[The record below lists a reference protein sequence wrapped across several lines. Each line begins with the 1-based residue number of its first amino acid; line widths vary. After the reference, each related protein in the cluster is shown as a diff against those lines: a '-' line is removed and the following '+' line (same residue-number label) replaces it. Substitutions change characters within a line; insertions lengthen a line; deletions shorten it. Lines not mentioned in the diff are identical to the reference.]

1 MRRHDP
7 RAQAIQDRGLFR
19 ASLSRM
25 ILAPRFLPRLAAT
38 VGLFTRYGL
47 RDFARQQGLIELA
60 PGEDTGANGDGTE
73 ERATAFRKRLVELGP
88 AYVKLG
94 QVLSTRPD
102 LIPQPYIEQLQRLQD
117 DVGPVLFADI
127 EQIIQE
133 QLGGRISKLFASF
146 EHEPLATASLGQAHA
161 ATLRDGRAVVVKV
174 QRPDIRAPLADDIE
188 FFRELARFMSSH
200 SHVGARVDMVAVVQQ
215 LERALA
221 DELDYRIEARNM
233 ALFRRSLAEFPRL
246 LVPKVVEAYT
256 AERVLTTERVRGVK
270 LNAIPPLTRL
280 DHDLSA
286 LADELGKA
294 YLKQIAID
302 GHFHA
307 DPHPGNVF
315 LVLATAVNPQS
326 PSDIAAHERRS
337 EPRETVTPIA
347 KLEEV
352 AQREAAPAAP
362 PDEPRLALIDFGM
375 TARLSPPMRDLIVRL
390 LFDLAEN
397 RGDDA
402 GETLIEIGEP
412 ADDFDRPAF
421 AREIAQLIAQN
432 HERSI
437 GDMQAGRVLYEAI
450 GVAFQRG
457 LRLPAE
463 LTLLAKTLFSL
474 DAITRALDPG
484 YNPTDAIRSYTA
496 EIINDRARRDLS
508 PARLARAVAQT
519 TELVNALPHRLD
531 LITQHLAANDFALKV
546 DAPQM
551 STVLKGMQKIANRI
565 FSGLVLTG
573 LLIAS
578 GLLINQ
584 RPRLGTVGFLLA
596 GGIGLY
602 MIISIL
608 VSDRRRR

>member
-1 MRRHDP
+1 M
-7 RAQAIQDRGLFR
+7 L
-19 ASLSRM
+19 
-25 ILAPRFLPRLAAT
+25 LAPRFLPRLAAT
-38 VGLFTRYGL
+38 VDLFTRYGL
-47 RDFARQQGLIELA
+47 RDFARQQGLIDLA
-60 PGEDTGANGDGTE
+60 PEEAAESSNGTGTV
-73 ERATAFRKRLVELGP
+73 ERAVAFRKRLVELGP

-102 LIPQPYIEQLQRLQD
+102 LIPEPYIEQLQRLQD
-117 DVGPVLFADI
+117 DVGPVPFADI
-127 EQIIQE
+127 EQIVQE
-133 QLGGRISKLFASF
+133 QLGGRISKLFGSF
-146 EHEPLATASLGQAHA
+146 DHEPLATASLGQAHA

-174 QRPDIRAPLADDIE
+174 QRPEIRASLADDIE
-188 FFRELARFMSSH
+188 FFRELAKFLAAHTRA
-200 SHVGARVDMVAVVQQ
+200 GAKVDMVGVVQQ

-256 AERVLTTERVRGVK
+256 SERVLTSERVRGIKVDE
-270 LNAIPPLTRL
+270 IPPLSRL

-286 LADELGKA
+286 LAEELGKA

-315 LVLATAVNPQS
+315 LVLSTEENPRT
-326 PSDIAAHERRS
+326 PSDIAANERRA
-337 EPRETVTPIA
+337 EPRESVTPLA
-347 KLEEV
+347 KLEQV

-362 PDEPRLALIDFGM
+362 RDEPRLALIDFGM
-375 TARLSPPMRDLIVRL
+375 TARLSPPMRDRIVRL
-390 LFDLAEN
+390 LFDIAEN

-402 GETLIEIGEP
+402 GETMIEIGEP
-412 ADDFDRPAF
+412 VDEFDRTGF
-421 AREIAQLIAQN
+421 VRQVAQLIAQN

-450 GVAFQRG
+450 AIAYGRG

-474 DAITRALDPG
+474 DAITRALDPT

-496 EIINDRARRDLS
+496 EIINERARRDLS

-519 TELVNALPHRLD
+519 SELLNALPHRLD
-531 LITQHLAANDFALKV
+531 LFTQHLAANDFALKV

-551 STVLKGMQKIANRI
+551 STLLNGMQKIANRI
-565 FSGLVLTG
+565 FTGLVLTG

-584 RPRLGTVGFLLA
+584 RPRLGTTGFLLA
-596 GGIGLY
+596 GGIALY
-602 MIISIL
+602 MVVSIL

>member
-1 MRRHDP
+1 
-7 RAQAIQDRGLFR
+7 
-19 ASLSRM
+19 M
-25 ILAPRFLPRLAAT
+25 ILAPRFIPRLTAT

-47 RDFARQQGLIELA
+47 RDFARQQGLIELSPEEA
-60 PGEDTGANGDGTE
+60 AAQESANGDGAH
-73 ERATAFRKRLVELGP
+73 ERAAAFRKRLVELGP

-102 LIPQPYIEQLQRLQD
+102 LIPEAYILELQHLQD
-117 DVGPVLFADI
+117 DVGPVPFADI
-127 EQIIQE
+127 EHIIQE
-133 QLGGRISKLFASF
+133 QLGGRISKLFETFDHA
-146 EHEPLATASLGQAHA
+146 PLAAASLGQAHA

-174 QRPDIRAPLADDIE
+174 QRPDIRASLADDME
-188 FFRELARFMSSH
+188 FFRELAKFMAAHFRAGS
-200 SHVGARVDMVAVVQQ
+200 RVDLVGIVQQ

-246 LVPKVVEAYT
+246 LVPKVVEGYT
-256 AERVLTTERVRGVK
+256 AERVLTAERVRGVK
-270 LNAIPPLTRL
+270 VSEIPSLTRL
-280 DHDLSA
+280 DNNLSA

-315 LVLATAVNPQS
+315 LVLPGHENPRT
-326 PSDIAAHERRS
+326 PSDIAANDRRS
-337 EPRETVTPIA
+337 EERATVTPIA
-347 KLEEV
+347 RLEQV

-362 PDEPRLALIDFGM
+362 MEEPRLALIDFGM
-375 TARLSPPMRDLIVRL
+375 TARLSPPMRDRIVRL

-412 ADDFDRPAF
+412 IAEFDRTGF
-421 AREIAQLIAQN
+421 IREIAQLIAQN
-432 HERSI
+432 HERAV
-437 GDMQAGRVLYEAI
+437 GDMKTGRVLYEAI
-450 GVAFQRG
+450 TIAFQRG
-457 LRLPAE
+457 LKLPSE

-474 DAITRALDPG
+474 DTITRSLDPG
-484 YNPTDAIRSYTA
+484 YNPTEAIRSYTT
-496 EIINDRARRDLS
+496 EIINERARRELS

-519 TELVNALPHRLD
+519 SELINALPHRLD
-531 LITQHLAANDFALKV
+531 LITQHMAANDFALKV

-551 STVLKGMQKIANRI
+551 STLLKGMQKIANRI

-584 RPRLGTVGFLLA
+584 RPRLGTTGFVLA
-596 GGIGLY
+596 AGIALY
-602 MIISIL
+602 MVVSIL
-608 VSDRRRR
+608 VSDRRRD

>member
-1 MRRHDP
+1 
-7 RAQAIQDRGLFR
+7 
-19 ASLSRM
+19 M
-25 ILAPRFLPRLAAT
+25 ILAPRFVPRLVAT
-38 VGLFTRYGL
+38 VELFTRYGL
-47 RDFARQQGLIELA
+47 RDFARQQGLIELSPKDVA
-60 PGEDTGANGDGTE
+60 ASEHANGDGTA
-73 ERATAFRKRLVELGP
+73 ERAVAFRKRLVELGP
-88 AYVKLG
+88 AFVKLG

-102 LIPQPYIEQLQRLQD
+102 LIPEPYIIELQHLQD

-127 EQIIQE
+127 EQIVQE
-133 QLGGRISKLFASF
+133 QLGGRISKLFSTF
-146 EHEPLATASLGQAHA
+146 DHEPLATASLGQAHA
-161 ATLRDGRAVVVKV
+161 ATLRDGRNVVVKV
-174 QRPDIRAPLADDIE
+174 QRPDIRASLADDIE
-188 FFRELARFMSSH
+188 YFRELAKFMTAH
-200 SHVGARVDMVAVVQQ
+200 LRAGTRVDMVGIVQQ

-221 DELDYRIEARNM
+221 DELDYRIEAKNM
-233 ALFRRSLAEFPRL
+233 AVFRRSLAEFPRL

-270 LNAIPPLTRL
+270 VNAIPPISRL
-280 DHDLSA
+280 EHDMSL

-302 GHFHA
+302 GLFHA

-315 LVLATAVNPQS
+315 LVLRGDENPKT
-326 PSDIAAHERRS
+326 PSDIVATERR
-337 EPRETVTPIA
+337 EEARETVTPLSRIEA
-347 KLEEV
+347 V

-362 PDEPRLALIDFGM
+362 MDEPRLALIDFGM
-375 TARLSPPMRDLIVRL
+375 TARLSPPMRDRIVRL
-390 LFDLAEN
+390 LFDLAED

-412 ADDFDRPAF
+412 IADFDRTGF
-421 AREIAQLIAQN
+421 IREIAQLIAQN
-432 HERSI
+432 HERLV
-437 GDMQAGRVLYEAI
+437 GEMQAGRVLYEAI
-450 GVAFQRG
+450 AVAYQRG

-474 DAITRALDPG
+474 DEITRSLDPA
-484 YNPTDAIRSYTA
+484 YNPTEAIRSYTA

-519 TELVNALPHRLD
+519 TELINALPHRLD
-531 LITQHLAANDFALKV
+531 LITQHMAANDFALKI

-551 STVLKGMQKIANRI
+551 STLLKGMQKIANRI

-584 RPRLGTVGFLLA
+584 RPRLGTTGFVLA
-596 GGIGLY
+596 AGIALY
-602 MIISIL
+602 MVVSIL
-608 VSDRRRR
+608 VSDRRRG